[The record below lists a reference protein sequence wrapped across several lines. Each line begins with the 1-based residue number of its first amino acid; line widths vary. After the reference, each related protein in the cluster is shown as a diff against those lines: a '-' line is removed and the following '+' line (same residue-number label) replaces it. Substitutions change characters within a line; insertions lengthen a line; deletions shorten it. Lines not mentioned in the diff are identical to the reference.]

1 MKTSEFDYDLPESSI
16 AQEPAPQR
24 DSSRLMVIYRKKPD
38 IEHRLFKDLPDYLN
52 SGDILVIND
61 TKVIPA
67 RLLGKKVPSGANIE
81 ILLLKSL
88 DSCRW
93 EVLARPGKKV
103 KINDELVFG
112 DKLFSGRITGYTD
125 AGGRVIEFFFEGN
138 FDDLLQNTGE
148 MPLPP
153 YIKKYTGDPQRYQ
166 TIYARRKG
174 SVAAPTAGLHF
185 TEELLEKVQK
195 KGVTLKTIILHIGLG
210 TFRPVSAEDIT
221 THQMHSEYFEVSAD
235 TAYAVNLAREKGG
248 RVVALGTTTVRCL
261 ETAARKDGHLSAAS
275 GWTDLFIYPGYRFK
289 IVDSMITNFHLP
301 RSTLLMMVSAFA
313 GSEKILSAYRL
324 AVREKY
330 RFFSF
335 GDAMLIL

>member
-16 AQEPAPQR
+16 AQEPTQQR
-24 DSSRLMVIYRKKPD
+24 DASRLMVIYRSKPD
-38 IEHRLFKDLPDYLN
+38 VEHRFFKDLPDYLN
-52 SGDILVIND
+52 DGDVLVIND

-67 RLLGKKVPSGANIE
+67 RLTGKKVSGGANIE
-81 ILLLKSL
+81 MLLLKPI
-88 DSCRW
+88 DAYRW
-93 EVLARPGKKV
+93 EVLVRPGKKV
-103 KINDELVFG
+103 KINDQLVFG
-112 DKLFSGRITGYTD
+112 NELFSGKITGYTD
-125 AGGRVIEFFFEGN
+125 SGGRVIEFSFEGN
-138 FDDLLQNTGE
+138 FEDLIQEAGK

-166 TIYARRKG
+166 TIYARQKG

-185 TEELLEKVQK
+185 TEELLEKLQK
-195 KGVTLKTIILHIGLG
+195 KGVTLKTIILHVGLG
-210 TFRPVSAEDIT
+210 TFRPVSVEDIT
-221 THQMHSEYFEVSAD
+221 IHRMHSEYFEISGD
-235 TAYAVNLAREKGG
+235 TAHSVNLARKKGG
-248 RVVALGTTTVRCL
+248 RVVAVGTTTVRCL
-261 ETAARKDGHLSAAS
+261 ETAARENVCLSATS
-275 GWTDLFIYPGYRFK
+275 GWTDLFIYPGYSFK
-289 IVDSMITNFHLP
+289 VVDSMITNFHLP